1 MHRRHAMHI
10 SCPPAPQYVYICT
23 YNKFHWRNHIHLEN
37 ALVSCC
43 RWDAQIKC
51 KMHATFRGM
60 YAFACTRFALFD
72 SLVSSPILSIPNTS
86 STSLCFVPSLSLL
99 LHSHICFSGGSGFIL
114 CTWQSVKFAWCV
126 CIECCVYQD
135 SALILKLDYISYIR
149 SSVVVFN
156 SPKNFRLCVRRP
168 VFSFR
173 LTVNLTF
180 PFFMSIYEA
189 VRRYHTWEN
198 FSHFE
203 PNSLFVM
210 WYDVWWLDG
219 HLSHIIYFM

>member
-1 MHRRHAMHI
+1 M
-10 SCPPAPQYVYICT
+10 PYFV
-23 YNKFHWRNHIHLEN
+23 
-37 ALVSCC
+37 
-43 RWDAQIKC
+43 
-51 KMHATFRGM
+51 
-60 YAFACTRFALFD
+60 ACTLLHAHDSLCLTL

-86 STSLCFVPSLSLL
+86 STSLCFVLSLSLV
-99 LHSHICFSGGSGFIL
+99 LHSHIGFSGGSGFIL

-135 SALILKLDYISYIR
+135 SALTLKLDYISYIR

-156 SPKNFRLCVRRP
+156 SPKNFRLCPASRFLFQTNSQSY
-168 VFSFR
+168 FSLFHVHICEWKI
-173 LTVNLTF
+173 L
-180 PFFMSIYEA
+180 A
-189 VRRYHTWEN
+189 VRRCHTWAN

-203 PNSLFVM
+203 ANPLFVM